1 MGGAESRRLFKP
13 CRFAK
18 ELNWLPTPPSR
29 AQEPCAGRGG
39 RRYPVHLRPL
49 EKLFH
54 PPRPPAG
61 PESRATEGERPS
73 GRGGYLRKNGG
84 AMREPRARARAHA
97 RPKPRVKGGRPPR
110 AGDSLNLAVRDGDGS
125 RPPLA
130 SSPPARTQEPCARAR
145 WGGGD
150 AGTQNT
156 FSIVSDNGGR
166 KWGSRRCGR
175 ESGRLRTDHYLNLAT
190 RRFPPLRAGGGELL

>member
-1 MGGAESRRLFKP
+1 MAPDPPFPSTRAVPGPRGTQVPST
-13 CRFAK
+13 
-18 ELNWLPTPPSR
+18 PTTTRENSSPS
-29 AQEPCAGRGG
+29 
-39 RRYPVHLRPL
+39 
-49 EKLFH
+49 
-54 PPRPPAG
+54 PPAPG

-73 GRGGYLRKNGG
+73 GRGGFLRKNGG

-130 SSPPARTQEPCARAR
+130 SSPPARTQEPCARVR
-145 WGGGD
+145 WGGRD